1 MFLCS
6 FRIIL
11 LMADYLNNLHKS
23 KLLFE
28 IVPDDIV
35 LIYSTET
42 LRSDSLEAYSSPSSG
57 LSTPDPTRAPT

>member
-1 MFLCS
+1 
-6 FRIIL
+6 
-11 LMADYLNNLHKS
+11 MADYLNNLHKS